1 MDSKYLITS
10 PSLLNVL
17 NMEHT
22 ANDLTLLRYNVAET
36 LVLVEIPPTSP
47 YYGLSFAKTKEE
59 ARAIIAGETWQHDP
73 EIFGV

>member
-36 LVLVEIPPTSP
+36 QVLVEIPPTSP

-59 ARAIIAGETWQHDP
+59 ARAIVASDEWQHDP